1 MQMDWQEVYGHELHS
16 ILLRSSCFP
25 WSCSYEKKI
34 GILHFI
40 YKDDC
45 NSCGRSWFLKV
56 PLLVLLTYFLCW
68 WFLSQLIMII
78 TNSFLG
84 AINTFLALMVF
95 SLVGHDRD
103 VHELGL
109 VDAILVFIVFC
120 LVSREHDVHK
130 LFSWC

>member
-1 MQMDWQEVYGHELHS
+1 
-16 ILLRSSCFP
+16 
-25 WSCSYEKKI
+25 
-34 GILHFI
+34 
-40 YKDDC
+40 
-45 NSCGRSWFLKV
+45 
-56 PLLVLLTYFLCW
+56 
-68 WFLSQLIMII
+68 MII

-84 AINTFLALMVF
+84 AINTFLVLMVF
-95 SLVGHDRD
+95 SLVGPDRD